1 MVMSDDLPSDDPTL
15 DLSLRAARIVV
26 ELEEKAARIFRDNP
40 TVVQLIPWGL
50 DETGEITFVLIDAC
64 DADL

>member
-1 MVMSDDLPSDDPTL
+1 MSDDLPSDDPTL

-50 DETGEITFVLIDAC
+50 D
-64 DADL
+64 